1 MYVVSAQQ
9 YWSNSLEPHKYV
21 TVAEFSERFKKFHV
35 GRAIIDH
42 LATPP
47 PLSEVATK
55 GHSGQ
60 DEVLLCLTLQG
71 ECLQRSHLC
80 PARLCPQRAL
90 PVYNILMEACMC

>member
-1 MYVVSAQQ
+1 M
-9 YWSNSLEPHKYV
+9 

-47 PLSEVATK
+47 PVSEVATK

-60 DEVLLCLTLQG
+60 DEVHFVL
-71 ECLQRSHLC
+71 RC
-80 PARLCPQRAL
+80 PLVAKPTAC
-90 PVYNILMEACMC
+90 ILEPDPCESF